1 MQQVELSFE
10 LPLAAIINTASPAIP
25 GQSRPPFSP
34 TGTGAGSSTGL
45 ADISNPVVQKIGQ
58 KYEINISVERAIA
71 NRPYDDGVYDTP
83 PPVVLCTTKGSVSNL
98 EKVKAGTRELIDYL
112 TQNCTVSISLFQGM
126 TTPKSPTYLSLKIIC

>member
-10 LPLAAIINTASPAIP
+10 LPHAAIINTASPAAIA
-25 GQSRPPFSP
+25 GQSRSPFSLR
-34 TGTGAGSSTGL
+34 GTGAGNSTGL

-58 KYEINISVERAIA
+58 KYEINISVERAIG

-112 TQNCTVSISLFQGM
+112 TQNCTVSISLFF
-126 TTPKSPTYLSLKIIC
+126 KE